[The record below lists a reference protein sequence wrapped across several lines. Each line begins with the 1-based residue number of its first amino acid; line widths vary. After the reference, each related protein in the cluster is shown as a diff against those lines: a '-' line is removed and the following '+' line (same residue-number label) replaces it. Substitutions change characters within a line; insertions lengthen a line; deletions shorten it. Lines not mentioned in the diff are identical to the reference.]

1 MIDRRASQP
10 SAMLIRCLGLVFVVA
25 WTLTFMPAAQTPP
38 ASEWKW
44 YKGNLHTHTI
54 NSDGDSAPDAV
65 ARWYKE
71 HHYNFLVLS
80 DHDFVTPIEGLSS
93 IFAAEDRFLLISGE
107 EISPKFGDKPI
118 HVNGLDIHRTIE
130 PIVGASVVDTLQRNV
145 DAVRAAGGT
154 PSLNH
159 PNFRWAVTP
168 AEMGQIHGLEL
179 FEVYNGHRGTN
190 DAGGGGFPSLEEMWD
205 AVLSAGRE
213 VYGIAVDDAHRFKVF
228 GPEYSNPGRGWVSVK
243 ASELSTEAIL
253 SSLNSG
259 EFYASTGVVLE
270 DVSRLP
276 NELRI
281 YLEEDEEDRGEEY
294 TTEFIG
300 QGGRLLSKSFDNP
313 AVYTLKPGDTY
324 VRAKV
329 TSSNA
334 EYAWVQPVFAGAA
347 ASR

>member
-1 MIDRRASQP
+1 MIDRRSSKP
-10 SAMLIRCLGLVFVVA
+10 SAKLIRSSFGLVLIVA
-25 WTLTFMPAAQTPP
+25 WTLMSAAQTPP
-38 ASEWKW
+38 ATGWKW

-65 ARWYKE
+65 TRWYKE
-71 HHYNFLVLS
+71 HRYNFLVLT
-80 DHDFVTPIEGLSS
+80 DHDFVTPTAGLSA

-107 EISPKFGDKPI
+107 EISPRFGDKPI
-118 HVNGLDIHRTIE
+118 HVNGLDIHRTIQ
-130 PIVGASVVDTLQRNV
+130 PIVGTSVVDTLQKNV

-159 PNFRWAVTP
+159 PNVRWAVT
-168 AEMGQIHGLEL
+168 AGELGQIHGLKH
-179 FEVYNGHRGTN
+179 FEVYNGHSRTN

-213 VYGIAVDDAHRFKVF
+213 VYGIAVDDAHKFKVF

-243 ASELSTEAIL
+243 APELSTEAIL

-259 EFYASTGVVLE
+259 EFYASTGVVLD
-270 DVSRLP
+270 DVSRAP
-276 NELRI
+276 NELRV
-281 YLEEDEEDRGEEY
+281 YLVEDEQQEF

-300 QGGRLLSKSFDNP
+300 QGGRLLSTSFDNP

-334 EYAWVQPVFAGAA
+334 EYAWVQPIFAA
-347 ASR
+347 AAGSR